1 MQILDRQTHT
11 EYTNLVGH
19 WVGFY
24 SSIIF
29 AFIFIVL
36 LISFIIHT
44 IYQYRKYEK
53 RNKSDDTQY
62 ITLNLKNDKD
72 LDEFKGVS
80 LFKAVTLLIIGFLL
94 VGSLALYNTSGNEKS
109 EITKLKINNGTG
121 VIKGFYETDKNQKN
135 QSLYAKV
142 EMKNGKNVNIALS
155 EKDVHNGH
163 LYKKAKVKI
172 HSNDNYQL
180 ISEKPQT
187 FMGEK
192 DRFNDTKHQI
202 YKLNKHTK
210 LVKK

>member
-11 EYTNLVGH
+11 EYTNLFGH
-19 WVGFY
+19 WFGFY

-29 AFIFIVL
+29 TFIFIAL
-36 LISFIIHT
+36 LIIFIIHT

-53 RNKSDDTQY
+53 RNKSDDAQY
-62 ITLNLKNDKD
+62 ITLNFKNDKD
-72 LDEFKGVS
+72 LDEFKGIS
-80 LFKAVTLLIIGFLL
+80 LFKAVTLLLIGFLL
-94 VGSLALYNTSGNEKS
+94 VGSLALYNTSGNEKA
-109 EITKLKINNGTG
+109 EITKLKMNGETG
-121 VIKGFYETDKNQKN
+121 VIKGFYETDKNQAN
-135 QSLYAKV
+135 QPLYAKV
-142 EMKNGKNVNIALS
+142 EMKNGENVNIALS

>member
-80 LFKAVTLLIIGFLL
+80 LFKAVTLLLISFLL

-142 EMKNGKNVNIALS
+142 ETKNGKNVNIALS